1 MFERIKSYIFL
12 KILDHAT
19 KVKNIDII
27 IYSEAHLCGKD
38 NLSAPK
44 KINLFE

>member
-1 MFERIKSYIFL
+1 MFERIKSYILL
-12 KILDHAT
+12 KIFMQQKLKT
-19 KVKNIDII
+19 LKNII

-44 KINLFE
+44 KINLFG